1 MLYRAISL
9 ASTKA
14 CISYVYLLWCVQY
27 ERNLL
32 QACLCDIGST
42 AARIFAEHGQ
52 TNWLTDRLTEPR
64 QHNCRLCSWQQ
75 PRRQNNIL
83 LCWTLLFW
91 HYYCFIRVLFCMLFS
106 VPAGNLEQSERDI
119 LTLRSQQGRF
129 DERIV
134 MMQHLLEVSS
144 TFPWTPCAS
153 NNNNNDNEIACQ
165 LMMS

>member
-1 MLYRAISL
+1 
-9 ASTKA
+9 
-14 CISYVYLLWCVQY
+14 
-27 ERNLL
+27 
-32 QACLCDIGST
+32 
-42 AARIFAEHGQ
+42 
-52 TNWLTDRLTEPR
+52 
-64 QHNCRLCSWQQ
+64 
-75 PRRQNNIL
+75 
-83 LCWTLLFW
+83 
-91 HYYCFIRVLFCMLFS
+91 MLFS

-165 LMMS
+165 LMIS